1 MDIEADDELSPS
13 AVLSQSCFMPDLAV
27 GRRDEAI
34 RVMIEALARQH
45 PFLDTPLVLESVL
58 VRERVRATGTPEGVA
73 FPHGKHNGLGG
84 PFAAIAIASAAI
96 DFGADHRLPC
106 RILIL
111 TISSAYRSDG
121 HLQFLGH
128 MAGYLRWPDVRSAVL
143 AARDKAAFL
152 QALSAGGVV
161 PV

>member
-1 MDIEADDELSPS
+1 MDIQADDELSPS
-13 AVLSQSCFMPDLAV
+13 VVLSQCCFMPDLAGV
-27 GRRDEAI
+27 RRDDTI
-34 RVMIEALARQH
+34 RLMVEALARLH
-45 PFLDTPLVLESVL
+45 PFLDIPLVQESVL

-73 FPHGKHNGLGG
+73 FPHGKHNGLDG

-96 DFGADHRLPC
+96 DFGADQSLPC

-128 MAGYLRWPDVRSAVL
+128 MAGFLRWPEIRAAVL
-143 AARDKAAFL
+143 AARDKAGFL

-161 PV
+161 GT